1 MARAIA
7 APRLRN
13 GFVVGLGASQG
24 ERPMTAV
31 ELADPVDTIIA
42 RAQKPSRQGSK
53 HRKLQWRLERYA
65 STGPNCP
72 NGHPWS
78 ENAKFTYH
86 GYRFCDACAR
96 EKAEKRR
103 NDPMTYTGACP
114 QGHAYT
120 RENTKITCWNAKF
133 CVACCRKPDAKPRPL
148 QPGQMEELLRRAR
161 RGETTSELSGEGGPK
176 HRGKGIISR
185 VRLLAACSGDTPE
198 SRELKTLLKQNGDAA
213 VGNGRPE
220 YRWSQKSLA
229 LLTAEYEKGLPSE
242 EIVGLINEKF
252 DRDFTVG
259 AIYTKASKLG
269 LERPARI
276 IMPKSVEMRRIQII
290 PKLPPLTTALRFP
303 IGSLLDRIN
312 AVVPRYLARDHRDDV
327 IGDMVLAV
335 YEGRLEE
342 ADIERRV
349 GEFVNVG
356 YRRDHDK
363 HKTVSLDV
371 PLFDGSELRG
381 IDRIT
386 TGLWQSESTWQ

>member
-1 MARAIA
+1 
-7 APRLRN
+7 
-13 GFVVGLGASQG
+13 
-24 ERPMTAV
+24 MTAV

-53 HRKLQWRLERYA
+53 HRKLQRRQERYA
-65 STGPNCP
+65 SMGPNCP

-78 ENAKFTYH
+78 ENAKFNYR
-86 GYRFCDACAR
+86 GYRSCDACAR
-96 EKAEKRR
+96 AKAEKRR

-114 QGHAYT
+114 HGHAYT
-120 RENTKITCWNAKF
+120 RENTMITHQNGKVCL
-133 CVACCRKPDAKPRPL
+133 ACLRKPEARPRALKPGEMDAIL
-148 QPGQMEELLRRAR
+148 QRAR
-161 RGETTSELSGEGGPK
+161 NGATVNALAGEGGPK

-185 VRLLAACSGDTPE
+185 VRLIAASLADTPE
-198 SRELKTLLKQNGDAA
+198 ARELKTLLKQNGDAL
-213 VGNGRPE
+213 VGHGRQQ
-220 YRWSQKSLA
+220 YRWSPESLA
-229 LLTAEYEKGLPSE
+229 LLTAEYEKGLPPE
-242 EIVGLINEKF
+242 EIIGLINEKF
-252 DRDFTVG
+252 DRDFTIG

-276 IMPKSVEMRRIQII
+276 IMPKAAKPRRIQTTA
-290 PKLPPLTTALRFP
+290 KLPPLTTALRFP

-386 TGLWQSESTWQ
+386 TGLWQSEST